1 MSETRISPA
10 EAAPYLIDERTAAR
24 RLSVSVST
32 MANLRKRGMPH
43 KRLGNRVLYDPD
55 ALREWAKNVVEVA
68 GRRAKEPIGSR

>member
-1 MSETRISPA
+1 MAAEQTSPI
-10 EAAPYLIDERTAAR
+10 LIDERTAAR

-55 ALREWAKNVVEVA
+55 ALREWAKNSKRLK
-68 GRRAKEPIGSR
+68 GDGGKSR